1 MPRSVQAIEVTQLV
15 EPAAD
20 AEEAEDEVVAIAG
33 LLASADVGAD
43 TVSVSLPVLP
53 RLPSEQHVAE
63 PLEHDAL
70 SSSAADGSAAAP
82 PLPLPPPLPLR
93 TTEVP
98 GVVKGRPK
106 ACLGPIGMG
115 CLICALLA
123 FGIAM
128 TQVSCVDT
136 CGEHGSCGGF
146 VCRCSTGYSG
156 EHCDIIVL
164 PNGTAIG

>member
-1 MPRSVQAIEVTQLV
+1 MPGSVQAIEVTQLV

-115 CLICALLA
+115 
-123 FGIAM
+123 
-128 TQVSCVDT
+128 VSYA
-136 CGEHGSCGGF
+136 
-146 VCRCSTGYSG
+146 RCWPSG
-156 EHCDIIVL
+156 
-164 PNGTAIG
+164 